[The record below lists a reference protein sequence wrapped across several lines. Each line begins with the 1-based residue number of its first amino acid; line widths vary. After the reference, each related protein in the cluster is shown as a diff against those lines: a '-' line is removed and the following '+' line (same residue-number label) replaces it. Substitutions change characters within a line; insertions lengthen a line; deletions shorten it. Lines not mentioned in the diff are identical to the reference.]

1 MPEIQYEMVTSAPVE
16 AIVDLYRAGG
26 WWKENPRS
34 RAIIADMVRGSFC
47 FMIARDE
54 NGRVVGMARTISDG
68 VSDAYIQDVVVLKE
82 MRHLGIGRELI
93 SRLTRFCIEKEIE
106 WVGLVA
112 EPGTQKFYESLGFK
126 ELEGYRAMIHSRSAS
141 DRLD

>member
-1 MPEIQYEMVTSAPVE
+1 MPDIKYEKVTSAPID
-16 AIVDLYRAGG
+16 AIVDLYKAGD
-26 WWKENPRS
+26 WWKESARS
-34 RAIIADMVRGSFC
+34 RAIIADMIRGSFC

-54 NGRVVGMARTISDG
+54 GGRIVGMARVISDG

-82 MRHLGIGRELI
+82 MRHLGIGRALI

-126 ELEGYRAMIHSRSAS
+126 ELEGYRAMLYNST
-141 DRLD
+141 DD